1 MEHSTH
7 MLRSFPLFQ
16 GLSLDEVARIGALTV
31 PRLLGRRV
39 AVFREGDEVEA
50 VYFVVNGLIKTSRTD
65 EKGNEQIFSFLKHG
79 DMFPLTGRF
88 DAEASPVTASTVV
101 ETSLLAI
108 PLRSFEQLLA
118 GSPELAFKMMG
129 LMSDKIRELQGKLL
143 NFNQRSVEDR
153 GISFLIYLAE
163 HFGIERGG
171 EVVVPIPVTHQE
183 LASTIGFA
191 RETVSR
197 LLTSLRREGIV
208 QVSRKGFVVR
218 DLQALK
224 EKVCVKENCPHCREL
239 KRLEQG

>member
-1 MEHSTH
+1 MGHSTH
-7 MLRSFPLFQ
+7 VLRSFPLFQ
-16 GLSLDEVARIGALTV
+16 GLTADEAARVARLAV
-31 PRLLGRRV
+31 PRLLPRRA

-50 VYFVVNGLIKTSRTD
+50 IYFVASGLIKTSRTD
-65 EKGNEQIFSFLKHG
+65 EKGNEQIFSFLKRG

-88 DAEASPVTASTVV
+88 DAEISPVTAATVV
-101 ETSLLAI
+101 ETSLLAL

-129 LMSDKIRELQGKLL
+129 LMSGKIRELQDKLL
-143 NFNQRSVEDR
+143 NFNQRGVEDR

-163 HFGIERGG
+163 HFGLEREG

-191 RETVSR
+191 RESVSR
-197 LLTSLRREGIV
+197 LLTSLRKEGIV

-218 DLQALK
+218 NLQALK

-239 KRLEQG
+239 KRLGQG

>member
-1 MEHSTH
+1 MGHSTH
-7 MLRSFPLFQ
+7 ILRAFPLFQ
-16 GLSLDEVARIGALTV
+16 GLDADEAARIGRLAV
-31 PRLLGRRV
+31 PRLLPRR
-39 AVFREGDEVEA
+39 ATVFREGDEVESI
-50 VYFVVNGLIKTSRTD
+50 YFVASGLIKTSRTD
-65 EKGNEQIFSFLKHG
+65 EKGNEQIFSFLKQG

-88 DAEASPVTASTVV
+88 DAEASPVTAATVV

-118 GSPELAFKMMG
+118 GSPELSFKTMG
-129 LMSDKIRELQGKLL
+129 LMSGKIRELQDKLL

-191 RETVSR
+191 RESVSR
-197 LLTSLRREGIV
+197 LLTGLRKEGIV

-218 DLQALK
+218 NLQALR
-224 EKVCVKENCPHCREL
+224 EKVCVKENCPHCRGL
-239 KRLEQG
+239 QRVRQG

>member
-1 MEHSTH
+1 MDHSTQL
-7 MLRSFPLFQ
+7 LRSFPLFQ
-16 GLSLDEVARIGALTV
+16 GLSAEEAARIGALVV
-31 PRLLGRRV
+31 PRLLARRA

-50 VYFVVNGLIKTSRTD
+50 VYFVANGLIKTSRTD
-65 EKGNEQIFSFLKHG
+65 ERGNEQIFSFLKQG

-88 DAEASPVTASTVV
+88 DAEASPVTATTVV

-129 LMSDKIRELQGKLL
+129 LMSGKIRELQSKLL
-143 NFNQRSVEDR
+143 NLNQRSAEER
-153 GISFLIYLAE
+153 GISFLISLAE
-163 HFGIERGG
+163 HFGVERGG

-197 LLTSLRREGIV
+197 LLTSLRKEGV
-208 QVSRKGFVVR
+208 LQVSRKGFVVR

-239 KRLEQG
+239 QRLRQG

>member
-1 MEHSTH
+1 MGHSIH
-7 MLRSFPLFQ
+7 VLRSFPLFQ
-16 GLSLDEVARIGALTV
+16 GLTADEAARIAQLAV
-31 PRLLGRRV
+31 PRLLPRRA
-39 AVFREGDEVEA
+39 AVFREGDEVESI
-50 VYFVVNGLIKTSRTD
+50 YFVASGLIKTSRTD
-65 EKGNEQIFSFLKHG
+65 EKGNEQIFSFLKQG

-88 DAEASPVTASTVV
+88 DAEVSPVTAATVV
-101 ETSLLAI
+101 ETSLLAL

-129 LMSDKIRELQGKLL
+129 LMSGKIRELQDKLL
-143 NFNQRSVEDR
+143 NFNQRSVEER

-163 HFGIERGG
+163 HFGLERGG

-197 LLTSLRREGIV
+197 LLTSLRKEGIV

-218 DLQALK
+218 NLQTLK

-239 KRLEQG
+239 QRVGQG